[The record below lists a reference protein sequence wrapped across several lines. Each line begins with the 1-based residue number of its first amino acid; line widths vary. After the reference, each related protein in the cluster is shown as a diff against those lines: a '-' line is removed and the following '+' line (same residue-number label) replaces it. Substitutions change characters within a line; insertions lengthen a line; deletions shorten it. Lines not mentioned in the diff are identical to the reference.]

1 MSDIGK
7 RWKMR
12 YADKIETMF
21 DNNNDSET
29 YVDLSDSYGMSDE
42 QFQKWFENYKN
53 RIQKKEEDR
62 VKNMT
67 DDEKQ
72 IDEFNK
78 YFGLK

>member
-1 MSDIGK
+1 MSDAGI

-12 YADKIETMF
+12 YASKIENMF
-21 DNNNDSET
+21 DKNNDSDE
-29 YVDLSDSYGMSDE
+29 YVDLNDSYGMSDE
-42 QFQKWFENYKN
+42 QFNKWFENYKN

-62 VKNMT
+62 VKNMSE
-67 DDEKQ
+67 DEKQ

>member
-1 MSDIGK
+1 MSDAGI

-12 YADKIETMF
+12 YANKIETMF
-21 DNNNDSET
+21 DENNDSET
-29 YVDLSDSYGMSDE
+29 YVNLNDSHGMSDE
-42 QFQKWFENYKN
+42 QFNKWFENYKN

-62 VKNMT
+62 VKNMS